1 MGRFPLTRK
10 NENQVFPPFGF
21 RMARIESPTPYANP
35 IMPIQLMDGERQA
48 KTRSPIRSNPHA
60 TNPFPPDPSIKRFP
74 KREAQEEPKE
84 LESQTECHAHRVTIA
99 PQSAQASGKSKN
111 SAPAKTFPFLPWI
124 PFPAIPSCGEQN
136 ATIHR
141 FL

>member
-1 MGRFPLTRK
+1 MGRFPLNRK
-10 NENQVFPPFGF
+10 SENQVFP
-21 RMARIESPTPYANP
+21 RSVSVWHASSRRRHTPTRSYRSDF
-35 IMPIQLMDGERQA
+35 MDGERLA
-48 KTRSPIRSNPHA
+48 KPHSPIRSNPHA

-99 PQSAQASGKSKN
+99 KQSALASGKSKN

-136 ATIHR
+136 AIIHR